1 MKEEMFSGIIYKY
14 TSPSG
19 KVYIGQTRDER
30 KRRSK
35 WFSTGTYYAG
45 SKLENARKKYGPE
58 NFEYE
63 VLMRIQSDNED
74 DLVKTLNMKES
85 EYIKLYDSFK
95 RGYNSDL
102 GGSQNIH
109 SAKQISKSHE
119 KAIIQYTLDGDF
131 VQVWKSSK
139 EVEKVTGIKACNIA
153 LVLKGTR
160 YQTGGFIFRYYTGDD
175 FPLKIEVQP
184 SKAQKQVVCQY
195 TLGGD
200 LIREFPCI
208 NDAASVCCLNRNQ
221 FKLYLDGKNNHIYN
235 NYIWRRK
242 YE

>member
-1 MKEEMFSGIIYKY
+1 MFSGIIYKY

-63 VLMRIQSDNED
+63 VLMRIQ
-74 DLVKTLNMKES
+74 
-85 EYIKLYDSFK
+85 
-95 RGYNSDL
+95 SDL